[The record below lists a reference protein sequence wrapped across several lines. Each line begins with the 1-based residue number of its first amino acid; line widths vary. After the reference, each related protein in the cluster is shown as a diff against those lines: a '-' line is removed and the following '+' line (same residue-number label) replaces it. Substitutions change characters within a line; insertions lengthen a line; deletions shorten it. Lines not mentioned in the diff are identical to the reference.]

1 VNAVARQLVSMSE
14 IMRVG
19 PWSLR
24 ALGHPFGTAER
35 ATRLL
40 TWTQAAL
47 GHGLDL
53 LRIGETQLA
62 ASNRLPPSRR
72 SGDGTAGRR
81 IEAGGRNLFELGPP
95 AVDLATCDVR
105 LRGFGDVVV
114 DDAIGA
120 LLVPSLADL
129 AARRGLNALFV
140 WRAAPGDIRLEGC
153 PDDGWVACVQSPNG
167 PAFFRGAPDRLADAA
182 QRFAPDL
189 RRRALRFVETGGPGK
204 LGIFAGDMAGDG
216 RAPALAA
223 ADFAERVAEAYRKG
237 IEVPSEDLAHLYAL
251 ERITWAPTSE
261 RSRKQA
267 GY

>member
-1 VNAVARQLVSMSE
+1 MVVQLVSMSE

-53 LRIGETQLA
+53 LRIGEKRLT
-62 ASNRLPPSRR
+62 ASTRLPPARR
-72 SGDGTAGRR
+72 TSDGGAGRR

-95 AVDLATCDVR
+95 SVDLATCDVR
-105 LRGFGDVVV
+105 LRGLGDIIIEG
-114 DDAIGA
+114 AIGA

-140 WRAAPGDIRLEGC
+140 WRAALDDITLDGC
-153 PDDGWVACVQSPNG
+153 PGEGWVAVIQSSEG
-167 PAFFRGAPDRLADAA
+167 ATFFRGALDRLPDAAARFALEIRDRASRFADAA
-182 QRFAPDL
+182 
-189 RRRALRFVETGGPGK
+189 VPGR
-204 LGIFAGDMAGDG
+204 LGIFAGALSRDG
-216 RAPALAA
+216 ATPVPLS
-223 ADFAERVAEAYRKG
+223 ADFAERVARAYRAG
-237 IEVPSEDLAHLYAL
+237 IEVPAEDLAHLYAL

>member
-1 VNAVARQLVSMSE
+1 MAVQLVSMSE

-53 LRIGETQLA
+53 LRIGETRLA
-62 ASNRLPPSRR
+62 ASTCLPPARR
-72 SGDGTAGRR
+72 IGDGGAGRR

-95 AVDLATCDVR
+95 AVDLATCDAR
-105 LRGFGDVVV
+105 LRGLGDVVV
-114 DDAIGA
+114 DGAIGA
-120 LLVPSLADL
+120 LLVPSLANL
-129 AARRGLNALFV
+129 AARRGLNALVV
-140 WRAAPGDIRLEGC
+140 WRAASDDITLDGC
-153 PDDGWVACVQSPNG
+153 PGEGWVAVVQSPEG
-167 PAFFRGAPDRLADAA
+167 ATFFRGAPDHLPDAA
-182 QRFAPDL
+182 ARFALEIRD
-189 RRRALRFVETGGPGK
+189 RASRFAEAAVPGR
-204 LGIFAGDMAGDG
+204 LGIFAGALSPDG
-216 RAPALAA
+216 AAPVLVP
-223 ADFAERVAEAYRKG
+223 ADFAERVARAYRAG
-237 IEVPSEDLAHLYAL
+237 IEVPAEDLAHLYAL

>member
-1 VNAVARQLVSMSE
+1 MAAQLVSMSE

-35 ATRLL
+35 ASRLL

-62 ASNRLPPSRR
+62 ASNRLPPARR
-72 SGDGTAGRR
+72 TGDGIAGRR

-95 AVDLATCDVR
+95 AVDLATCDAR
-105 LRGFGDVVV
+105 LYGLGDVVV
-114 DDAIGA
+114 DGAIGA
-120 LLVPSLADL
+120 VLVPSLADL

-140 WRAAPGDIRLEGC
+140 WRATSNDIPLEGYSNA
-153 PDDGWVACVQSPNG
+153 GWVAVVQSSVE
-167 PAFFRGAPDRLADAA
+167 PAFFRGALDRLEDAA
-182 QRFAPDL
+182 ARFAPDIL
-189 RRRALRFVETGGPGK
+189 SRAMHFAENTAPGR
-204 LGIFAGDMAGDG
+204 LGIFVGDLSEDS
-216 RAPALAA
+216 RAPTRAT
-223 ADFAERVAEAYRKG
+223 ADFTQRIAKAYRTG
-237 IEVPSEDLAHLYAL
+237 IEVQSEDLAHLYAL